1 MGSQPIDIVKV
12 EEPVS
17 QGVISQQGSA
27 YRQRLSGMGNL
38 LTAGLQRKGVRIPE
52 FAIGLLIVCVCI
64 MGAFMWQ
71 NSDATGTKVLV
82 TSRAL
87 KRGHEIQASDL
98 STITLT
104 SSDDIALLQ
113 SSAAA
118 DVVGMRVVTDVVAGS
133 PLTSSQIISVDPLSS
148 TEGLA
153 GITVT
158 KSQAPANLAAGD
170 NVQVIAVDSQ
180 SDGTNLTTVIDSK
193 IQVWEMSEPDELSGD
208 RSVTLRV
215 AITSVNEIVGH
226 DELHL
231 VKVVG

>member
-1 MGSQPIDIVKV
+1 MGSQSIDIVKA

-17 QGVISQQGSA
+17 QGVISQPGSA
-27 YRQRLSGMGNL
+27 YRQRLSGMGTS

-52 FAIGLLIVCVCI
+52 FAIGLLIVSICI
-64 MGAFMWQ
+64 IGAFMWQ
-71 NSDATGTKVLV
+71 NSDASGTKVLV

-87 KRGHEIQASDL
+87 QRGHEIQASDL
-98 STITLT
+98 SSITLT
-104 SSDDIALLQ
+104 STDDIALLET
-113 SSAAA
+113 STAA
-118 DVVGMRVVTDVVAGS
+118 DIIGMRITTDIEAGS
-133 PLTSSQIISVDPLSS
+133 PLTPSQLISVEPLTP

-158 KSQAPANLAAGD
+158 KSQAPADLTAGD

-180 SDGTNLTTVIDSK
+180 SDGTNLTTSIAAKV
-193 IQVWEMSEPDELSGD
+193 QVWEISQPDELSGD

-215 AITSVNEIVGH
+215 VIASANELVGH

-231 VKVVG
+231 VKMVG

>member
-1 MGSQPIDIVKV
+1 MGSQSIDIVKA

-17 QGVISQQGSA
+17 QGVISQPGSA
-27 YRQRLSGMGNL
+27 YRQRLSGMGTS

-52 FAIGLLIVCVCI
+52 FAIGLLIVSVCI
-64 MGAFMWQ
+64 IGAFMWQ
-71 NSDATGTKVLV
+71 NSDASGTKVLV

-87 KRGHEIQASDL
+87 QRGHEIQASDL
-98 STITLT
+98 SSITLT
-104 SSDDIALLQ
+104 STDDIALLET
-113 SSAAA
+113 STAT
-118 DVVGMRVVTDVVAGS
+118 DIIGMRITTDIEAGT
-133 PLTSSQIISVDPLSS
+133 PLTPSQLIAFRPLAA

-158 KSQAPANLAAGD
+158 KSQAPANLTAGD

-180 SDGTNLTTVIDSK
+180 SDGTNLTTSIAAKV
-193 IQVWEMSEPDELSGD
+193 QVWEISQPDELSGD

-215 AITSVNEIVGH
+215 VIASANELVGH

>member
-1 MGSQPIDIVKV
+1 MGSQSIDIVKV

-17 QGVISQQGSA
+17 QGVISQPGSA
-27 YRQRLSGMGNL
+27 YRQRLSGMGTS

-52 FAIGLLIVCVCI
+52 FAIGLLIVCICI
-64 MGAFMWQ
+64 IGAFMWQ

-87 KRGHEIQASDL
+87 QRGHEIQASDL
-98 STITLT
+98 SSITLT
-104 SSDDIALLQ
+104 SSEDIALLET
-113 SSAAA
+113 STAT
-118 DVVGMRVVTDVVAGS
+118 DIIGMRITTDIVAGT
-133 PLTSSQIISVDPLSS
+133 PLTPSQLISVGPLTT

-158 KSQAPANLAAGD
+158 KAQAPANLAAGD

-180 SDGTNLTTVIDSK
+180 SDGTNLTTSIAAK
-193 IQVWEMSEPDELSGD
+193 IQVWEISDPDELSGD

-215 AITSVNEIVGH
+215 AITSADELIGH

>member
-1 MGSQPIDIVKV
+1 M
-12 EEPVS
+12 S
-17 QGVISQQGSA
+17 QGVISQPGSA
-27 YRQRLSGMGNL
+27 YRQRLSGMGTS

-52 FAIGLLIVCVCI
+52 FAIGLLIVSVCI
-64 MGAFMWQ
+64 IGAFIWQ
-71 NSDATGTKVLV
+71 NSGAEGTQVLV
-82 TSRAL
+82 SSRAL

-98 STITLT
+98 SSITLT
-104 SSDDIALLQ
+104 SSDDIALLAT
-113 SSAAA
+113 SSATAII
-118 DVVGMRVVTDVVAGS
+118 GMRLTTDIEAGS
-133 PLTSSQIISVDPLSS
+133 PLTPSQLISVEPLTP

-158 KSQAPANLAAGD
+158 KSQAPADLTAGD

-180 SDGTNLTTVIDSK
+180 SDGTNLTTSIAAKV
-193 IQVWEMSEPDELSGD
+193 QVWEISQPDELSGD

-215 AITSVNEIVGH
+215 VIASANELVGH

>member
-1 MGSQPIDIVKV
+1 MGTS
-12 EEPVS
+12 
-17 QGVISQQGSA
+17 
-27 YRQRLSGMGNL
+27 

-64 MGAFMWQ
+64 IGAFMWQ
-71 NSDATGTKVLV
+71 NSGAEGNQVLV

-87 KRGHEIQASDL
+87 KRGHEIQATDL

-104 SSDDIALLQ
+104 SSGDIALL
-113 SSAAA
+113 STGAAS
-118 DVVGMRVVTDVVAGS
+118 DIIGMRLTTDIVPGS
-133 PLTSSQIISVDPLSS
+133 PLTPSQLITVEPLAS

-180 SDGTNLTTVIDSK
+180 SDGSNLTTPISTNV
-193 IQVWEMSEPDELSGD
+193 QVWEISEPDELSGD

-215 AITSVNEIVGH
+215 AITSASELIGH
-226 DELHL
+226 DEIHL
-231 VKVVG
+231 VKVVN

>member
-1 MGSQPIDIVKV
+1 
-12 EEPVS
+12 VS
-17 QGVISQQGSA
+17 QGVISQPGSA
-27 YRQRLSGMGNL
+27 YRQRLSGMGTS

-64 MGAFMWQ
+64 IGAFMWQ
-71 NSDATGTKVLV
+71 NSGAEGNQVLV

-87 KRGHEIQASDL
+87 KRGHEIQATDL

-104 SSDDIALLQ
+104 SSGDIALL
-113 SSAAA
+113 STGAAS
-118 DVVGMRVVTDVVAGS
+118 DIVGMRLTTDIVAGS
-133 PLTSSQIISVDPLSS
+133 PLTPSQLITVEPLAS

-180 SDGTNLTTVIDSK
+180 SDGSNLTTSISTNV
-193 IQVWEMSEPDELSGD
+193 QVWEISEPDELSGD

-215 AITSVNEIVGH
+215 AITLASELIGH
-226 DELHL
+226 DEIHL
-231 VKVVG
+231 VKVVN

>member
-1 MGSQPIDIVKV
+1 
-12 EEPVS
+12 
-17 QGVISQQGSA
+17 
-27 YRQRLSGMGNL
+27 
-38 LTAGLQRKGVRIPE
+38 
-52 FAIGLLIVCVCI
+52 
-64 MGAFMWQ
+64 MWQ

-87 KRGHEIQASDL
+87 QRGHEIQASDL
-98 STITLT
+98 SSITLT
-104 SSDDIALLQ
+104 SSDDIALLET
-113 SSAAA
+113 STAT
-118 DVVGMRVVTDVVAGS
+118 DIIGMRITTDIVAGT
-133 PLTSSQIISVDPLSS
+133 PLTPSQLISVRPLTT

-158 KSQAPANLAAGD
+158 KAQAPANLAAGD

-180 SDGTNLTTVIDSK
+180 SDGTNLTTSIAAK
-193 IQVWEMSEPDELSGD
+193 IQVWEISDPDELSGD

-215 AITSVNEIVGH
+215 AITSADELIGH

>member
-1 MGSQPIDIVKV
+1 
-12 EEPVS
+12 VS
-17 QGVISQQGSA
+17 QGVISQQGNA
-27 YRQRLSGMGNL
+27 YRQRLSGMGNS

-64 MGAFMWQ
+64 IGAFMWQ
-71 NSDATGTKVLV
+71 NSDANGTKILV

-113 SSAAA
+113 STAAA
-118 DVVGMRVVTDVVAGS
+118 EVVGMRVSTDVVAGS

-180 SDGTNLTTVIDSK
+180 SDGTNLTTSIDSK
-193 IQVWEMSEPDELSGD
+193 IQVWEISEPDELSGD

-215 AITSVNEIVGH
+215 AITSVNVLVGH

>member
-1 MGSQPIDIVKV
+1 MGSQSIDIVKA

-17 QGVISQQGSA
+17 QGVISQPGSA
-27 YRQRLSGMGNL
+27 YRQRLSGMGTS

-52 FAIGLLIVCVCI
+52 FAIGLLIICI
-64 MGAFMWQ
+64 CIIGAFMWQ

-87 KRGHEIQASDL
+87 QRGHEIQASDL
-98 STITLT
+98 SSITLT
-104 SSDDIALLQ
+104 ISDDIALLET
-113 SSAAA
+113 STAT
-118 DVVGMRVVTDVVAGS
+118 DIIGMRITTDIVAGS
-133 PLTSSQIISVDPLSS
+133 PLIPSQLISVEPLTP

-158 KSQAPANLAAGD
+158 KSQAPADLTAGD

-180 SDGTNLTTVIDSK
+180 SDGTNLTTSIAAKV
-193 IQVWEMSEPDELSGD
+193 QVWEISQPDELSGD

-215 AITSVNEIVGH
+215 VIASANELVGH

>member
-1 MGSQPIDIVKV
+1 M
-12 EEPVS
+12 S
-17 QGVISQQGSA
+17 QGVISQPGSA
-27 YRQRLSGMGNL
+27 YRQRLSGMGTS

-52 FAIGLLIVCVCI
+52 FAIGLLIVCICI
-64 MGAFMWQ
+64 IGAFMWQ

-87 KRGHEIQASDL
+87 QRGHEIQASDL
-98 STITLT
+98 SSITLT
-104 SSDDIALLQ
+104 SSDDIALLET
-113 SSAAA
+113 STAT
-118 DVVGMRVVTDVVAGS
+118 DIIGMRITTDIVAGT
-133 PLTSSQIISVDPLSS
+133 PLTPSQLISVGPLTT

-158 KSQAPANLAAGD
+158 KAQAPANLAAGD

-180 SDGTNLTTVIDSK
+180 SDGTNLTTSIAAK
-193 IQVWEMSEPDELSGD
+193 IQVWEISDPDELSGD

-215 AITSVNEIVGH
+215 AITSADELIGH

>member
-1 MGSQPIDIVKV
+1 MVSRSIEIVKA
-12 EEPVS
+12 EEAVS
-17 QGVISQQGSA
+17 QGVISQPGSA
-27 YRQRLSGMGNL
+27 YRQRLSGMSTS

-64 MGAFMWQ
+64 IGAFMWQ
-71 NSDATGTKVLV
+71 NSGAEGTQVLV
-82 TSRAL
+82 TSRTL
-87 KRGHEIQASDL
+87 KRGHEIQATDL

-104 SSDDIALLQ
+104 SSDDIALL
-113 SSAAA
+113 STGAAT
-118 DVVGMRVVTDVVAGS
+118 DIIGMRLTTDIIAGS
-133 PLTSSQIISVDPLSS
+133 PLAPSQLITVEPLAS

-180 SDGTNLTTVIDSK
+180 SDGSNLTTSISTNV
-193 IQVWEMSEPDELSGD
+193 QVWEISEPDELTGD

-215 AITSVNEIVGH
+215 AITSASELIGH

-231 VKVVG
+231 VKVVN

>member
-1 MGSQPIDIVKV
+1 MGSQSIDIVKA

-17 QGVISQQGSA
+17 QGVITQPGNA
-27 YRQRLSGMGNL
+27 YRQRLSGMGTS

-52 FAIGLLIVCVCI
+52 FAIGLLIVSVCI
-64 MGAFMWQ
+64 IGAFMWQ
-71 NSDATGTKVLV
+71 NSGAEGTQVLV
-82 TSRAL
+82 SSRAL
-87 KRGHEIQASDL
+87 KRGHEIQAADL

-104 SSDDIALLQ
+104 SSDDIALLAT
-113 SSAAA
+113 SSATA
-118 DVVGMRVVTDVVAGS
+118 VIGMRLTTDIEAGS
-133 PLTSSQIISVDPLSS
+133 PLTPSQLISVEPLTP

-158 KSQAPANLAAGD
+158 KSQAPADLTAGD

-180 SDGTNLTTVIDSK
+180 SDGTNLTTSIAAKV
-193 IQVWEMSEPDELSGD
+193 QVWEISQPDELSGD

-215 AITSVNEIVGH
+215 VIASANELVGH

>member
-1 MGSQPIDIVKV
+1 MVSRSIEIVKA
-12 EEPVS
+12 EEAVS
-17 QGVISQQGSA
+17 QGVISQPGSA
-27 YRQRLSGMGNL
+27 YRQRLSGMGTS

-64 MGAFMWQ
+64 IGAFMWP
-71 NSDATGTKVLV
+71 NSGAEGTQVLV

-87 KRGHEIQASDL
+87 KRGHEIQATDL

-104 SSDDIALLQ
+104 SSDDIALL
-113 SSAAA
+113 STGAAS
-118 DVVGMRVVTDVVAGS
+118 DIIGMRLTTDIVAGS
-133 PLTSSQIISVDPLSS
+133 PLTPSQLITVEPLAS

-170 NVQVIAVDSQ
+170 NVQVIVVDSQ
-180 SDGTNLTTVIDSK
+180 SDGSNLTTPISTNV
-193 IQVWEMSEPDELSGD
+193 QVWEISEPDELSGD

-215 AITSVNEIVGH
+215 AITSASELIGH
-226 DELHL
+226 DEIHL
-231 VKVVG
+231 VKVVN

>member
-1 MGSQPIDIVKV
+1 MGTS
-12 EEPVS
+12 
-17 QGVISQQGSA
+17 
-27 YRQRLSGMGNL
+27 

-52 FAIGLLIVCVCI
+52 FAIGLLIVSICI
-64 MGAFMWQ
+64 IGAFMWQ
-71 NSDATGTKVLV
+71 NSDASGTKVLV

-87 KRGHEIQASDL
+87 QRGHEIQASDL
-98 STITLT
+98 SSITLT
-104 SSDDIALLQ
+104 STDDIALLET
-113 SSAAA
+113 STAA
-118 DVVGMRVVTDVVAGS
+118 DIIGMRITTDIEAGS
-133 PLTSSQIISVDPLSS
+133 PLTPSQLISVEPLTP

-158 KSQAPANLAAGD
+158 KSQAPADLTAGD

-180 SDGTNLTTVIDSK
+180 SDGTNLTTSIAAKV
-193 IQVWEMSEPDELSGD
+193 QVWEISQPDELSGD

-215 AITSVNEIVGH
+215 VIASANELVGH

>member
-1 MGSQPIDIVKV
+1 MDSRSIDIVKA
-12 EEPVS
+12 EELVS
-17 QGVISQQGSA
+17 QGVITQPGSA
-27 YRQRLSGMGNL
+27 YRQRLSGMGTS

-52 FAIGLLIVCVCI
+52 FAIGLLIVSICI
-64 MGAFMWQ
+64 IGAFMWQ
-71 NSDATGTKVLV
+71 NSGAEGAQVLV
-82 TSRAL
+82 TSQAL

-98 STITLT
+98 TTITLT
-104 SSDDIALLQ
+104 SSDDIALLSI
-113 SSAAA
+113 SSAPNII
-118 DVVGMRVVTDVVAGS
+118 GMRLTTDIVAGS
-133 PLTSSQIISVDPLSS
+133 PLTPSQLISVEPLTS

-180 SDGTNLTTVIDSK
+180 SDGLSLTTPISTNV
-193 IQVWEMSEPDELSGD
+193 QVWEISEPDELSGE

-215 AITSVNEIVGH
+215 AITSANELVGH

-231 VKVVG
+231 VKVVK

>member
-1 MGSQPIDIVKV
+1 MGTS
-12 EEPVS
+12 
-17 QGVISQQGSA
+17 
-27 YRQRLSGMGNL
+27 

-52 FAIGLLIVCVCI
+52 FAIGLLIVSVCI
-64 MGAFMWQ
+64 IGAFMWQ
-71 NSDATGTKVLV
+71 NSDAEGTKVLV

-87 KRGHEIQASDL
+87 ERGHEIQASDL
-98 STITLT
+98 SSITLT
-104 SSDDIALLQ
+104 SSDDIALLAT
-113 SSAAA
+113 SSATA
-118 DVVGMRVVTDVVAGS
+118 VIGMRLTTDIVAGS
-133 PLTSSQIISVDPLSS
+133 PLIPSQLISVEPLTP

-158 KSQAPANLAAGD
+158 KSQAPADLTAGD

-180 SDGTNLTTVIDSK
+180 SDGTNLTTSIAAKV
-193 IQVWEMSEPDELSGD
+193 QVWEISQPDELSGD

-215 AITSVNEIVGH
+215 VIASANELVGH

>member
-1 MGSQPIDIVKV
+1 MVSRSIEIVKA
-12 EEPVS
+12 EEAVS
-17 QGVISQQGSA
+17 QGVISQPGSA
-27 YRQRLSGMGNL
+27 YRQRLSGMSTS

-64 MGAFMWQ
+64 IGAFMWQ
-71 NSDATGTKVLV
+71 NSGAEGTQVLV
-82 TSRAL
+82 TSRTL
-87 KRGHEIQASDL
+87 KRGHEIQATDL

-104 SSDDIALLQ
+104 SSDDIALL
-113 SSAAA
+113 STGAAT
-118 DVVGMRVVTDVVAGS
+118 DIIGMRLTTDINAGS
-133 PLTSSQIISVDPLSS
+133 PLAPSQLITVEPLAS

-180 SDGTNLTTVIDSK
+180 SDGSNLTTPISTNV
-193 IQVWEMSEPDELSGD
+193 QVWEISEPDELSGD

-215 AITSVNEIVGH
+215 AITSASELIGH

-231 VKVVG
+231 VKVVN

>member
-1 MGSQPIDIVKV
+1 MGSRPIDIVKA
-12 EEPVS
+12 EETVS
-17 QGVISQQGSA
+17 QGVISQPGSA
-27 YRQRLSGMGNL
+27 YRQRLSGMSTS

-64 MGAFMWQ
+64 IGAFMWQ
-71 NSDATGTKVLV
+71 NSGAEGTKVLV

-87 KRGHEIQASDL
+87 NRGHEIQASDL

-104 SSDDIALLQ
+104 SSDDIALL
-113 SSAAA
+113 STSAAT
-118 DVVGMRVVTDVVAGS
+118 DIIGMRLTTDIVVGS
-133 PLTSSQIISVDPLSS
+133 PLTPSQLIAVEPLTS

-180 SDGTNLTTVIDSK
+180 SDGSNLTTSISTNV
-193 IQVWEMSEPDELSGD
+193 QVWEISEPDELSGD

-215 AITSVNEIVGH
+215 EITSANELIGH

-231 VKVVG
+231 VKVVN

>member
-1 MGSQPIDIVKV
+1 MGSQSIDIVKA

-17 QGVISQQGSA
+17 QGVISQPVSA
-27 YRQRLSGMGNL
+27 YRQRLSGMGTS

-52 FAIGLLIVCVCI
+52 FAIGLLIVCICI
-64 MGAFMWQ
+64 IGSFMWQ
-71 NSDATGTKVLV
+71 NSGAEGTQVLV
-82 TSRAL
+82 SSRAL
-87 KRGHEIQASDL
+87 KRGHEIQAADL

-104 SSDDIALLQ
+104 SSDDIALLAT
-113 SSAAA
+113 SSATA
-118 DVVGMRVVTDVVAGS
+118 VIGMRLTTDIEAGS
-133 PLTSSQIISVDPLSS
+133 PLTPSQLISVEPLTP

-158 KSQAPANLAAGD
+158 KSQAPADLTAGD

-180 SDGTNLTTVIDSK
+180 SDGTNLTTSIAAKV
-193 IQVWEMSEPDELSGD
+193 QVWEISQPDELSGD

-215 AITSVNEIVGH
+215 VIASANELVGH

>member
-27 YRQRLSGMGNL
+27 YRQRLSGMGNS

-64 MGAFMWQ
+64 IGAFMWQ

-82 TSRAL
+82 TSQDL

-118 DVVGMRVVTDVVAGS
+118 DVVGMRVSTDVVAGS

-180 SDGTNLTTVIDSK
+180 SDGTNLTTAVDSK
-193 IQVWEMSEPDELSGD
+193 IQVWEISEPDELSGD

-215 AITSVNEIVGH
+215 AITSVNELVGH

>member
-1 MGSQPIDIVKV
+1 MGSQSIDIVKA

-17 QGVISQQGSA
+17 QGVISQSGSA
-27 YRQRLSGMGNL
+27 YRQRLSGMSTS

-52 FAIGLLIVCVCI
+52 FAIGLLIVSICI
-64 MGAFMWQ
+64 IGAFMWQ
-71 NSDATGTKVLV
+71 NSDASGTKVLV

-87 KRGHEIQASDL
+87 QRGHEIQASDL
-98 STITLT
+98 SSITLT
-104 SSDDIALLQ
+104 STDDIALLET
-113 SSAAA
+113 STAA
-118 DVVGMRVVTDVVAGS
+118 DIIGMRITTDIEAGS
-133 PLTSSQIISVDPLSS
+133 PLTPSQLISVEPLTP

-158 KSQAPANLAAGD
+158 KSQAPADLTAGD

-180 SDGTNLTTVIDSK
+180 SDGTNLTTSIAAKV
-193 IQVWEMSEPDELSGD
+193 QVWEISQPDELSGD

-215 AITSVNEIVGH
+215 VIASANELVGH

>member
-1 MGSQPIDIVKV
+1 MGIRSIDIVKA
-12 EEPVS
+12 EEAVS
-17 QGVISQQGSA
+17 QGVISQPGSA
-27 YRQRLSGMGNL
+27 YRQRLSGMSTS

-64 MGAFMWQ
+64 IGAFMWQ

-98 STITLT
+98 SSITLT
-104 SSDDIALLQ
+104 SSDDIALLEI
-113 SSAAA
+113 SAAT
-118 DVVGMRVVTDVVAGS
+118 DIIGMRVTTDIETATPLTPSQLISVS
-133 PLTSSQIISVDPLSS
+133 PLTK
-148 TEGLA
+148 TAGLA

-180 SDGTNLTTVIDSK
+180 SDGSNLTTSISK
-193 IQVWEMSEPDELSGD
+193 NVQVWEISEPDELSGD

-215 AITSVNEIVGH
+215 AITSANELVGH

>member
-1 MGSQPIDIVKV
+1 MGSRPIDIVKA

-17 QGVISQQGSA
+17 QGVISQPGSA
-27 YRQRLSGMGNL
+27 YRQRLSGMGTS

-52 FAIGLLIVCVCI
+52 FAIGLLIVSVCI
-64 MGAFMWQ
+64 IGAFMWQ
-71 NSDATGTKVLV
+71 NSGAEGTQVLV
-82 TSRAL
+82 SSRAL
-87 KRGHEIQASDL
+87 KRGHEIQAADL
-98 STITLT
+98 SSITLT
-104 SSDDIALLQ
+104 SSDDIALLAT
-113 SSAAA
+113 SSATAII
-118 DVVGMRVVTDVVAGS
+118 GMRLITDIEAGS
-133 PLTSSQIISVDPLSS
+133 PLTPSQLISVEPLTP

-158 KSQAPANLAAGD
+158 KSQAPADLTAGD

-180 SDGTNLTTVIDSK
+180 SDGTNLTTSIAAKV
-193 IQVWEMSEPDELSGD
+193 QVWEISQPDELSGD

-215 AITSVNEIVGH
+215 VIASANELVGH

>member
-17 QGVISQQGSA
+17 QGVISQQGGA

-64 MGAFMWQ
+64 IGAFMWQ

-118 DVVGMRVVTDVVAGS
+118 DIVGMRVSTDVVAGS

-180 SDGTNLTTVIDSK
+180 SDGTNLTTAIETK
-193 IQVWEMSEPDELSGD
+193 IQVWQISEPDELSGD

>member
-1 MGSQPIDIVKV
+1 MGSQSIDIVKV

-17 QGVISQQGSA
+17 QGVISQPGSA
-27 YRQRLSGMGNL
+27 YRQRLSGMGTS

-52 FAIGLLIVCVCI
+52 FAIGLLIVSICI
-64 MGAFMWQ
+64 IGAFMWQ
-71 NSDATGTKVLV
+71 NSDASGTKVLV

-87 KRGHEIQASDL
+87 QRGHEIQASDL
-98 STITLT
+98 SSITLT
-104 SSDDIALLQ
+104 STDDIALLET
-113 SSAAA
+113 STAA
-118 DVVGMRVVTDVVAGS
+118 DIIGMRITTDIVAGT
-133 PLTSSQIISVDPLSS
+133 PLTPSQLISVRPLTT

-180 SDGTNLTTVIDSK
+180 SDGTNLTTSIAAKV
-193 IQVWEMSEPDELSGD
+193 QVWEISQPDELSGD

-215 AITSVNEIVGH
+215 VIASANELVGH

>member
-1 MGSQPIDIVKV
+1 M
-12 EEPVS
+12 S
-17 QGVISQQGSA
+17 QGVISQPGSA
-27 YRQRLSGMGNL
+27 YRQRLSGMGTS

-52 FAIGLLIVCVCI
+52 FAIGLLIVCTCI
-64 MGAFMWQ
+64 IGAFMWQ
-71 NSDATGTKVLV
+71 NSDAAGTKVLV

-98 STITLT
+98 SSITLT
-104 SSDDIALLQ
+104 SSDDIALLET
-113 SSAAA
+113 STAT
-118 DVVGMRVVTDVVAGS
+118 DVIGMRLTTDIVAGR
-133 PLTSSQIISVDPLSS
+133 PLTPSQLITVEPLSS

-158 KSQAPANLAAGD
+158 KSQAPANLTAGD
-170 NVQVIAVDSQ
+170 NVQVVAVDSQ
-180 SDGTNLTTVIDSK
+180 SDGSNLTTSIASK
-193 IQVWEMSEPDELSGD
+193 IQVWDISEPDELSGD

-215 AITSVNEIVGH
+215 AIASANELIGH

>member
-1 MGSQPIDIVKV
+1 MGSQSIDIVKV

-17 QGVISQQGSA
+17 QGVISQPGSA
-27 YRQRLSGMGNL
+27 YRQRLSGMGTS

-52 FAIGLLIVCVCI
+52 FAIGLLIVSICI
-64 MGAFMWQ
+64 IGAFMWQ
-71 NSDATGTKVLV
+71 NSDASGTKVLV

-87 KRGHEIQASDL
+87 QRGHEIQASDL
-98 STITLT
+98 SSITLT
-104 SSDDIALLQ
+104 STDDIALLET
-113 SSAAA
+113 STAA
-118 DVVGMRVVTDVVAGS
+118 DIIGMRITTDIEAGS
-133 PLTSSQIISVDPLSS
+133 PLTPSQLISVEPLTP

-158 KSQAPANLAAGD
+158 KSQAPADLTAGD

-180 SDGTNLTTVIDSK
+180 SDGTNLTTSIAAKV
-193 IQVWEMSEPDELSGD
+193 QVWEISQPDELSGD

-215 AITSVNEIVGH
+215 VIASANELVGH

>member
-1 MGSQPIDIVKV
+1 M
-12 EEPVS
+12 S
-17 QGVISQQGSA
+17 QGVISQPGSA
-27 YRQRLSGMGNL
+27 YRQRLSGMGTS

-52 FAIGLLIVCVCI
+52 FAIGLLIVSICI
-64 MGAFMWQ
+64 IGAFMWQ
-71 NSDATGTKVLV
+71 NSDASGTKVLV

-87 KRGHEIQASDL
+87 QRGHEIQASDL
-98 STITLT
+98 SSITLT
-104 SSDDIALLQ
+104 SSDDIALLET
-113 SSAAA
+113 STAT
-118 DVVGMRVVTDVVAGS
+118 DIIGMRITTDIVAGT
-133 PLTSSQIISVDPLSS
+133 PLTPSQLISVRPLTT

-158 KSQAPANLAAGD
+158 KAQAPANLAAGD

-180 SDGTNLTTVIDSK
+180 SDGTNLTTSIAAKV
-193 IQVWEMSEPDELSGD
+193 QVWEISQPDELSGD

-215 AITSVNEIVGH
+215 VIASANELVGH

>member
-1 MGSQPIDIVKV
+1 MGIRSIDIVKA
-12 EEPVS
+12 EEAVS
-17 QGVISQQGSA
+17 QGVISQPGNA
-27 YRQRLSGMGNL
+27 YRQRLSGMSTS
-38 LTAGLQRKGVRIPE
+38 LTAGLQRKGIRIPE
-52 FAIGLLIVCVCI
+52 FAIGLLIVCACI
-64 MGAFMWQ
+64 IGAFMWQ
-71 NSDATGTKVLV
+71 TSGAEGTQVLV

-104 SSDDIALLQ
+104 SSDDIALLAT
-113 SSAAA
+113 SSATAII
-118 DVVGMRVVTDVVAGS
+118 GMRLTTDIVAGS
-133 PLTSSQIISVDPLSS
+133 PLTPSQLISVGPLTS

-180 SDGTNLTTVIDSK
+180 SDGSNLTTPISTNV
-193 IQVWEMSEPDELSGD
+193 QVWEISEPDELSGD

-215 AITSVNEIVGH
+215 AITSANELVGH

-231 VKVVG
+231 VKVVN

>member
-1 MGSQPIDIVKV
+1 MVSRSIEIVKA
-12 EEPVS
+12 EEAVS
-17 QGVISQQGSA
+17 QGVISQPGSA
-27 YRQRLSGMGNL
+27 YRQRLSGMGTS

-64 MGAFMWQ
+64 IGAFMWQ
-71 NSDATGTKVLV
+71 NSGTEGTQVLV

-87 KRGHEIQASDL
+87 KRGHEIQATDL

-104 SSDDIALLQ
+104 SSDDIALL
-113 SSAAA
+113 STGAAS
-118 DVVGMRVVTDVVAGS
+118 DIIGMRLTTDIVAGS
-133 PLTSSQIISVDPLSS
+133 PLTPSQLITVEPLAS

-180 SDGTNLTTVIDSK
+180 SDGSNLTTPISTNV
-193 IQVWEMSEPDELSGD
+193 QVWEISEPDELSGD

-215 AITSVNEIVGH
+215 ALTSASELIGH
-226 DELHL
+226 DEIHL
-231 VKVVG
+231 VKVVN

>member
-27 YRQRLSGMGNL
+27 YRQRLSGMGNS

-52 FAIGLLIVCVCI
+52 FAIGLLIVCVCVI
-64 MGAFMWQ
+64 GAFMWQ

-87 KRGHEIQASDL
+87 KRGHEIQVSDL

-118 DVVGMRVVTDVVAGS
+118 DIIGMRAATDIVAGS
-133 PLTSSQIISVDPLSS
+133 PLTPSQLITVEPLTS

-158 KSQAPANLAAGD
+158 NSQAPANLAAGD

-180 SDGTNLTTVIDSK
+180 SDGSNLTTPIVTRV
-193 IQVWEMSEPDELSGD
+193 QVWDISEPDELSGD

-215 AITSVNEIVGH
+215 AIASANELVGH

>member
-1 MGSQPIDIVKV
+1 M
-12 EEPVS
+12 S
-17 QGVISQQGSA
+17 QGVISQPGSA
-27 YRQRLSGMGNL
+27 YRQRLSGMGTS

-52 FAIGLLIVCVCI
+52 FAIGLLIICI
-64 MGAFMWQ
+64 CIIGAFMWQ

-87 KRGHEIQASDL
+87 QRGHEIQASDL
-98 STITLT
+98 SSITLT
-104 SSDDIALLQ
+104 SSDDIALLET
-113 SSAAA
+113 STAT
-118 DVVGMRVVTDVVAGS
+118 DIIGMRITTDIVAGT
-133 PLTSSQIISVDPLSS
+133 PLTPSQLISVRPLTT

-158 KSQAPANLAAGD
+158 KAQAPANLAAGD

-180 SDGTNLTTVIDSK
+180 SDGTNLTTSIAAK
-193 IQVWEMSEPDELSGD
+193 IQVWEISDPDELSGD

-215 AITSVNEIVGH
+215 VIASANELVGH

>member
-1 MGSQPIDIVKV
+1 MGSQSIDIVKA

-17 QGVISQQGSA
+17 QGVITQPGNA
-27 YRQRLSGMGNL
+27 YRQRLSGMGTS

-52 FAIGLLIVCVCI
+52 FAIGLLIVSVCI
-64 MGAFMWQ
+64 IGAFMWQ
-71 NSDATGTKVLV
+71 NSDASGTKVLV

-87 KRGHEIQASDL
+87 QRGHEIQASDL
-98 STITLT
+98 SSITLT
-104 SSDDIALLQ
+104 STDDIALLET
-113 SSAAA
+113 STAT
-118 DVVGMRVVTDVVAGS
+118 DIIGMRITTDIEAGT
-133 PLTSSQIISVDPLSS
+133 PLTPSQLIAFRPLAA

-180 SDGTNLTTVIDSK
+180 SDGTNLTTSIVAK
-193 IQVWEMSEPDELSGD
+193 VQVWEISQPDELSGD

-215 AITSVNEIVGH
+215 VIASANELVGH